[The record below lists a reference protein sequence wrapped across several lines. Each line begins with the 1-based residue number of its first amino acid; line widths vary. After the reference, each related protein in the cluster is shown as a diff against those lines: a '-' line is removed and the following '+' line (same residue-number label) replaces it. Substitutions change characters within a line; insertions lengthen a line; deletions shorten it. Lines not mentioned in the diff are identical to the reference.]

1 VMCRKCEN
9 DARVSGDPNDPIVL
23 QQFWDQEYAWYRDT
37 INKHGW
43 AIQFVSGSA
52 GESPAFAYT
61 VGLTNFRHP
70 ELLVVGIDDQ
80 ASAGGLLNQLG
91 RRVRDGEIFR
101 DGQEIVTSGPP
112 VRMFDV
118 PNPGEIIFTAN
129 HFFGRPRFDSLP
141 ALQAIYPDAH
151 GTWPWEPECH
161 LSAERQ
167 PMPGTFRG

>member
-1 VMCRKCEN
+1 MCRKCEN
-9 DARVSGDPNDPIVL
+9 DARVSGNPNDPIVL
-23 QQFWDQEYAWYRDT
+23 QQFWDQESAWLRDT

-43 AIQFVSGSA
+43 AIQFVSGSE
-52 GESPAFAYT
+52 GETPPFAYT
-61 VGLTNFRHP
+61 VGLTNFDHP
-70 ELLVVGIDDQ
+70 EILVVGVDNL

-91 RRVRDGEIFR
+91 RRVRDGARFR
-101 DGQEIVTSGPP
+101 DGQEVVMSGPT

-129 HFFGRPRFDSLP
+129 NFFGRPPFDSLP

-151 GTWPWEPECH
+151 GTWPWEPGCH
-161 LSAERQ
+161 LSPARQ